1 VNGVSVRKGT
11 SPHVSLIEQTAG
23 RLLHKLQSRFPVL
36 LDAKSRCN
44 IEQSRNTSSHGGPVN
59 NQREV
64 QGPTNPGS
72 SLGTTVGYLVA
83 GLGIGAAVSIFLAP
97 RSGAETRQWLANK
110 CLNGID
116 TANEKVRKTRL
127 HVKDIMDQGQQK
139 ISDAVVAGREAAGK
153 S

>member
-1 VNGVSVRKGT
+1 VRKGT
-11 SPHVSLIEQTAG
+11 GLHVSLIEQTVSQ
-23 RLLHKLQSRFPVL
+23 RLHKLQSSFPSIV
-36 LDAKSRCN
+36 DAKSRFN
-44 IEQSRNTSSHGGPVN
+44 IEQSQKSGGLVD

-64 QGPTNPGS
+64 RATVNS
-72 SLGTTVGYLVA
+72 SSSMGKTFGYLVA
-83 GLGIGAAVSIFLAP
+83 GLGIGAALSIFLAP

-127 HVKDIMDQGQQK
+127 QVKDIMDQGQQK
-139 ISDAVVAGREAAGK
+139 ISEAIVAGREVVGK

>member
-1 VNGVSVRKGT
+1 V
-11 SPHVSLIEQTAG
+11 
-23 RLLHKLQSRFPVL
+23 
-36 LDAKSRCN
+36 D
-44 IEQSRNTSSHGGPVN
+44 

-64 QGPTNPGS
+64 QATVNS
-72 SLGTTVGYLVA
+72 SCSAGKTFGYLIA
-83 GLGIGAAVSIFLAP
+83 GLGIGAALSIFLAP

-127 HVKDIMDQGQQK
+127 QVKDIMDQGQQK
-139 ISDAVVAGREAAGK
+139 IREAVVAGREVVGK

>member
-1 VNGVSVRKGT
+1 M
-11 SPHVSLIEQTAG
+11 
-23 RLLHKLQSRFPVL
+23 
-36 LDAKSRCN
+36 D
-44 IEQSRNTSSHGGPVN
+44 

-64 QGPTNPGS
+64 QAAVNSGS
-72 SLGTTVGYLVA
+72 HLGKTVGYLVA
-83 GLGIGAAVSIFLAP
+83 GLGIGAALSIFLAP

-116 TANEKVRKTRL
+116 TANEKVRKTRVQ
-127 HVKDIMDQGQQK
+127 VKDIMDQGQQK

>member
-1 VNGVSVRKGT
+1 M
-11 SPHVSLIEQTAG
+11 
-23 RLLHKLQSRFPVL
+23 
-36 LDAKSRCN
+36 D
-44 IEQSRNTSSHGGPVN
+44 

-64 QGPTNPGS
+64 QAAANCGS
-72 SLGTTVGYLVA
+72 SMGKTFGYLVA
-83 GLGIGAAVSIFLAP
+83 GLGIGAALSIFLAP

-116 TANEKVRKTRL
+116 SANEKVRKTRV

-139 ISDAVVAGREAAGK
+139 ISDAVLAGREAAGK